1 MHIPV
6 RNSVLMA
13 PVSSLP
19 SRYGELSGRG
29 QDIFEGVGGLAG
41 QLRDGVAHLSG
52 VAVGA
57 GASVLREE
65 LNEAVDEPVAESGA
79 SECGPSCGVGHVHVL
94 DAPAQPR

>member
-1 MHIPV
+1 VSCSTLPVIMRLRTRRRDGGKVHIPV

-29 QDIFEGVGGLAG
+29 QDIFEGVRGLAG

-65 LNEAVDEPVAESGA
+65 
-79 SECGPSCGVGHVHVL
+79 
-94 DAPAQPR
+94 